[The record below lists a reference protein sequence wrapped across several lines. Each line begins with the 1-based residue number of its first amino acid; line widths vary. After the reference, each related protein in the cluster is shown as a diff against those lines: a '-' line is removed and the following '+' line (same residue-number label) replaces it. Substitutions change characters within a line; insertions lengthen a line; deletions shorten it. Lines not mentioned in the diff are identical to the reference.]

1 MKIKDTAVITKIDN
15 YYVLVDTS
23 TNNDRFDGVIKLNET
38 GKALCEFLSQDLD
51 FNQLVDKMSE
61 LYDADRSQLEKD
73 ITKTIEA
80 LKEVKMIF

>member
-1 MKIKDTAVITKIDN
+1 MKIKETVVITKIDN

-23 TNNDRFDGVIKLNET
+23 TNNDRFNGVIKLNET
-38 GKALCEFLSQDLD
+38 GKALCELLSQDLD

-61 LYDADRSQLEKD
+61 LYDVDRSQLEKD